1 MGSSLTRRSFLVGAG
16 MLAAPP
22 VLAAP
27 KPAPLDVVIVGA
39 GAAGIAAARRLA
51 AANRRIVVLEAATRV
66 GGRCATDT
74 RTFGV
79 PFDRGAHALYAP
91 DTNPVARLAAGTGL
105 DLYPAPPGQ
114 LLRIGRRNA
123 REGEM
128 EDFLAALVR
137 AARAIAEAARGR
149 TDLAAA
155 QALPKDL
162 GALRPTI
169 EFVLGPLTCG
179 RDLAEVSAVD
189 LARAG
194 ERESAAFCRQGLG
207 TLIARLANGLP
218 IQLSTPVTRIQWW
231 TRTHVDVVTPKGTFP
246 AQAVIV
252 TASTAA
258 LRSGAIQ
265 FDPPLPARKT
275 EAIASLPLGSFDR
288 IAVVFDGNPL
298 GLRTDELVFERAT
311 DERTAALLANVSG
324 TSLCMIDVAGRFGR
338 RLAAEGEAAMTAFA
352 LEWLAKLYGA
362 DIRGAVKRVHATQW
376 NRERWVLGAMSAAVP
391 GGHGA
396 RRQLAEPL
404 RNRVWFAGE
413 AVHETLWGTVGGAW
427 ASGEQAAEA
436 VLAARFGGART
447 PVGTTTRGT
456 LPPRRSQQQRR

>member
-16 MLAAPP
+16 TLAAPTA
-22 VLAAP
+22 LAAP

-39 GAAGIAAARRLA
+39 GAAGIAAAHRLT
-51 AANRRIVVLEAATRV
+51 AANRRIAVLEAADRI

-79 PFDRGAHALYAP
+79 PFDRGARALYAP
-91 DTNPVARLAAGTGL
+91 QSNPVAKLAVAAGL
-105 DLYPAPPGQ
+105 NVYPAPPGQ

-137 AARAIAEAARGR
+137 ASRAIAEAARGR
-149 TDLAAA
+149 SDIPAT

-169 EFVLGPLTCG
+169 EFVLGPLACG

-189 LARAG
+189 LSRAG
-194 ERESAAFCRQGLG
+194 ERETAAFCREGLG
-207 TLIARLANGLP
+207 VLIARLAAGLP
-218 IQLSTPVTRIQWW
+218 IHLATPVTRIQWW
-231 TRTHVDVVTPKGTFP
+231 TRTHIDVVTPKGTWP

-258 LRSGAIQ
+258 LRSGVIQ
-265 FDPPLPARKT
+265 FDPPLPPRKV

-288 IAVVFDGNPL
+288 IAVAFDGNPL
-298 GLRTDELVFERAT
+298 GLRTDELVFEKAA
-311 DERTAALLANVSG
+311 DDRTAALLANVSG
-324 TSLCMIDVAGRFGR
+324 STLCVVDVAGRFGR
-338 RLAAEGEAAMTAFA
+338 SLAAEGEAAMTAFA
-352 LEWLAKLYGA
+352 IEWLVKLYGA
-362 DIRGAVKRVHATQW
+362 DIRGAIKRVHATQW
-376 NRERWVLGAMSAAVP
+376 NKERWTLGAMSAAIP

-396 RRQLAEPL
+396 RRILSEPL
-404 RNRVWFAGE
+404 RNRIWFAGE

-436 VLAARFGGART
+436 VLAARFGGPAAPIGSTAPGRT
-447 PVGTTTRGT
+447 PPKRTRK
-456 LPPRRSQQQRR
+456 QRR